1 MRVIIVV
8 SLGCVKLVIR
18 ECGWIVDKSP
28 ASLRVPLD
36 MLNQNVPI
44 HLHFR
49 ELDTQPLNLMGCI
62 FVSIAVWATTIVATR
77 RIPKLFHDIVG
88 HVRYSVGR

>member
-1 MRVIIVV
+1 MIVEHF
-8 SLGCVKLVIR
+8 LEL
-18 ECGWIVDKSP
+18 
-28 ASLRVPLD
+28 LT
-36 MLNQNVPI
+36 
-44 HLHFR
+44 HLR
-49 ELDTQPLNLMGCI
+49 ELGTQPLNLMGCI